1 MKTLRVIMVMVFCAC
16 VASAAIAEDVART
29 AKILEMDGSVEV
41 KAASGSWMPAALDM
55 DLKQGDVIRTKGA
68 SFALL
73 NVDGMAQ
80 TATVEVKQNS
90 ELALAEL
97 TQNNEEKTQSTLLD
111 LALGEVLIK
120 AKKLHSEKSR
130 FEVKTPTSIVGVR
143 GTTFSVSVEAQP
155 EE

>member
-1 MKTLRVIMVMVFCAC
+1 MRTAKVLIIMVCALF
-16 VASAAIAEDVART
+16 VATMAIAADTPRI
-29 AKILEMDGSVEV
+29 AKILEAEGSVEV
-41 KAASGSWMPAALDM
+41 KSASGSWMPAAIGM
-55 DLKQGDVIRTKGA
+55 EMKQGDMIRTRA
-68 SFALL
+68 NSFALL

-97 TQNNEEKTQSTLLD
+97 TANIEAKTQSTLLD

-120 AKKLHSEKSR
+120 AKKLHSEKSK

-143 GTTFSVSVEAQP
+143 GTTFSVAVEAQND
-155 EE
+155 